1 MREFFNVLLS
11 TISLLTIFPLSMCD
25 AVNTAAVSFA
35 PAGPADTPGA
45 VIPKAIPAKLSLPS
59 KATGRVPA
67 VNMSVVECNVPCH
80 SALGKKLIEHADFR
94 NAHRAPLNRSD
105 LSVVEIFFEIF
116 AQRPRLDESD
126 ADCSQ

>member
-1 MREFFNVLLS
+1 MRKFFNDRLATMFVLAIL
-11 TISLLTIFPLSMCD
+11 PLFMSD
-25 AVNTAAVSFA
+25 AVNAETVSFA
-35 PAGPADTPGA
+35 PAGPAATPGA
-45 VIPKAIPAKLSLPS
+45 VKPKAIPAKLSLPS